1 MATIVS
7 TSRKSIY
14 VRVAQ
19 PFKGI
24 SSMQNTN
31 ITSSNTPNVLLE
43 VVNVRKNFKKG
54 DHQELLVLDH
64 INFRMNEGEIV
75 AILGKSGSGKSTLL
89 RIMAGLIRPSNG
101 TVYYRNNP
109 VYNPV
114 RGIAMVFQSFALLPW
129 LTVLQN
135 VELGLEALGVN
146 PEERRERALKAIDTI
161 GLDGFETAFP
171 KELSGGMRQRVGFA
185 RALVVNPDILL
196 MDEPFSA
203 LDVLTA
209 DNLKSDLLDLWQTKK
224 TGLHGILF
232 VTHNIEEAIHL
243 ADRII
248 VFNSNPGSICGE
260 LKITLPHP
268 RSDLDPR
275 FRNQIDRV
283 YTLMTTQLQSE
294 QTDIPR
300 IDLGYRLPEANVA
313 EITGLLETLN
323 EHNGKMDLPDVAE
336 ILRLNIDDLFPLTEL
351 LEILQFAKVSKG
363 DISITAAGIAFAEAD
378 ILERKKLFLLHL
390 KKYVPLAR
398 YIFDQ
403 LTRHPRHRALE
414 ENFLSLLE
422 DYLTEKEAARVLR
435 TVIEWGRYAEL
446 FAYDYNAGVLSL
458 ENPN

>member
-1 MATIVS
+1 MND
-7 TSRKSIY
+7 SRLK
-14 VRVAQ
+14 
-19 PFKGI
+19 K
-24 SSMQNTN
+24 
-31 ITSSNTPNVLLE
+31 TPIIE
-43 VVNVRKNFKKG
+43 VVNVKKSYKTG
-54 DHQELLVLDH
+54 ERQELLVLDDV
-64 INFRMNEGEIV
+64 NFRMNEGEIV

-89 RIMAGLIRPSNG
+89 RIIAGLIQPSKG
-101 TVYYRNNP
+101 TVFYRGQP
-109 VYNPV
+109 VFGAV
-114 RGIAMVFQSFALLPW
+114 RGVSMVFQNFALLPW

-135 VELGLEALGVN
+135 VELGLEALGMDRV
-146 PEERRERALKAIDTI
+146 ERRARALKAIDTI

-209 DNLKSDLLDLWQTKK
+209 DNLKSDLMDLWESKK
-224 TGLHGILF
+224 TGIHGILF
-232 VTHNIEEAIHL
+232 VTHNIEEAVLL

-248 VFNSNPGSICGE
+248 VFNSNPGSIRGE
-260 LKITLPHP
+260 LKVTLAHP

-275 FRNQIDRV
+275 FRNQVDRV
-283 YTLMTTQLQSE
+283 YTLMTTQTQAEESE
-294 QTDIPR
+294 GHVPIDI
-300 IDLGYRLPEANVA
+300 GYRLPDANVA

-323 EHNGKMDLPDVAE
+323 SPENNGKMDLPDVAD
-336 ILRLNIDDLFPLTEL
+336 ILMLDIDELFPLTEL
-351 LEILQFAKVSKG
+351 LEILRFAKVSKG
-363 DISITAAGIAFAEAD
+363 DITITEAGKAFVESD
-378 ILERKKLFLLHL
+378 ILERKKIFLLHL

-414 ENFLSLLE
+414 EQFLSLLE
-422 DYLTEKEAARVLR
+422 DYLTEKEAERVLS

-458 ENPN
+458 ENPH

>member
-1 MATIVS
+1 MQEINPSSEPPIIEVFNVC
-7 TSRKSIY
+7 KS
-14 VRVAQ
+14 
-19 PFKGI
+19 FK
-24 SSMQNTN
+24 T
-31 ITSSNTPNVLLE
+31 
-43 VVNVRKNFKKG
+43 G
-54 DHQELLVLDH
+54 DRQELLALDS
-64 INFRMNEGEIV
+64 INFRMNAGEIV

-89 RIMAGLIRPSNG
+89 RTIAGLTNPTQG
-101 TVYYRNNP
+101 TVFYRGQP
-109 VYNPV
+109 VAGPV
-114 RGIAMVFQSFALLPW
+114 RGISMVFQSFALLPW

-135 VELGLEALGVN
+135 VELGLEAQGIDRD
-146 PEERRERALKAIDTI
+146 ERRERALKTIDTI
-161 GLDGFETAFP
+161 GLDGFESAFP

-209 DNLKSDLLDLWQTKK
+209 DNLKSDLLDLWETKK

-232 VTHNIEEAIHL
+232 VTHNIEEAVLL

-248 VFNSNPGSICGE
+248 VFNSNPGSIRGE

-283 YTLMTTQLQSE
+283 YTLMTTPQQ
-294 QTDIPR
+294 QTGLKAQMGEGHFP
-300 IDLGYRLPEANVA
+300 IDLGYRLPDANTA

-323 EHNGKMDLPDVAE
+323 APENNGTMDLPDVAE
-336 ILRLNIDDLFPLTEL
+336 LLMLDIDELFPLTEL

-363 DISITAAGIAFAEAD
+363 DITITEAGKAFVEAD
-378 ILERKKLFLLHL
+378 ILERKKIFLQHL
-390 KKYVPLAR
+390 KRYVPLAR
-398 YIFDQ
+398 YIYDQ

-422 DYLTEKEAARVLR
+422 DYLTEKEAARVLQ

>member
-1 MATIVS
+1 MDTETLSPLIEVIEVK
-7 TSRKSIY
+7 KSY
-14 VRVAQ
+14 
-19 PFKGI
+19 K
-24 SSMQNTN
+24 T
-31 ITSSNTPNVLLE
+31 
-43 VVNVRKNFKKG
+43 G
-54 DHQELLVLDH
+54 DRQELLVLDQ
-64 INFRMNEGEIV
+64 INFRMYEGEIV

-89 RIMAGLIRPSNG
+89 RILSGLVRPSSG
-101 TVYYRNNP
+101 SVIYRGKSVYG
-109 VYNPV
+109 PV
-114 RGIAMVFQSFALLPW
+114 RGISMVFQNFALLPW

-135 VELGLEALGVN
+135 VELGLEALGVDR
-146 PEERRERALKAIDTI
+146 EERRERALKAIDTI
-161 GLDGFETAFP
+161 GLDGFESAFP

-203 LDVLTA
+203 LDVLTG

-232 VTHNIEEAIHL
+232 VTHNIEEAALL

-248 VFNSNPGSICGE
+248 IFNSNPGSIRGE
-260 LKITLPHP
+260 LRVNLMHP

-275 FRNQIDRV
+275 FRNQVDRV
-283 YTLMTTQLQSE
+283 YTMMTTQLRTE
-294 QTDIPR
+294 KMGETEGHPVIDIS
-300 IDLGYRLPEANVA
+300 YRLPDASVA

-323 EHNGKMDLPDVAE
+323 APETQGKMDLPDVAE
-336 ILRLNIDDLFPLTEL
+336 TLMLDIDELFPLTEL
-351 LEILQFAKVSKG
+351 LEILRFAKVLKG
-363 DISITAAGIAFAEAD
+363 DLAITEEGKAFVEAD
-378 ILERKKLFLLHL
+378 ILERKKIFLQHL

-398 YIFDQ
+398 YIYDQ
-403 LTRHPRHRALE
+403 LNRHPRHRALE

-422 DYLTEKEAARVLR
+422 DYLTEKEAARVLS